1 MSFTIE
7 SAQSIFPD
15 IQVAD
20 AIPNIV
26 ESFNQLSAEDQLA
39 LLWFVYTEM
48 GVTITPAAISAVNM
62 VFAETLLTE
71 IKQMPARSQTQV
83 MCDLVNHADTPICH
97 TYSSFGINVKLGFW
111 YQLSEWMKQGI
122 VAPIPTGYKLSGKAA
137 DVLQSIRQQS
147 GGEQLNIL
155 QGIVAKMGYIP
166 TDNRLTPKEPVV
178 PSQKSVPRQKIRI
191 EGIQD
196 RTVLDYMEN
205 MNAFDFEGA
214 VALFTEDGAL
224 QPPFEKP
231 IVGQKNILAYMRD
244 ECYGLKLMP
253 EQGVSKRVEEGFT
266 QIKVTGKVKTPWF
279 GDKVAID
286 LAWRFLLN
294 PAGQIFFVA
303 IDVLASPE
311 ELLNLKSDNDESEK
325 VVHHSDGSEL
335 IPSEAPAEFSSQDNL
350 TAGYTKDDEGL
361 INNYALEPAMTAAKY
376 PTPKQQVRYLFWGLG
391 AIALIGVLFL
401 IVFAVS

>member
-1 MSFTIE
+1 
-7 SAQSIFPD
+7 
-15 IQVAD
+15 
-20 AIPNIV
+20 
-26 ESFNQLSAEDQLA
+26 
-39 LLWFVYTEM
+39 
-48 GVTITPAAISAVNM
+48 
-62 VFAETLLTE
+62 
-71 IKQMPARSQTQV
+71 
-83 MCDLVNHADTPICH
+83 
-97 TYSSFGINVKLGFW
+97 
-111 YQLSEWMKQGI
+111 MKQGI
-122 VAPIPTGYKLSGKAA
+122 VAPIPTGYKLSGKAS

-155 QGIVAKMGYIP
+155 QSVVAKMGYTP
-166 TDNRLTPKEPVV
+166 TNKNLALKEPVV
-178 PSQKSVPRQKIRI
+178 PPQKSVPRQKVRI
-191 EGIQD
+191 EGVEN

-205 MNAFDFEGA
+205 MNAFDFERV

-231 IVGQKNILAYMRD
+231 IVGQENILAYMRD
-244 ECYGLKLMP
+244 ECYGLKLIP
-253 EQGVSKRVEEGFT
+253 EQGVSKRVEEGVT

-311 ELLNLKSDNDESEK
+311 ELLNLKLDNDESEK
-325 VVHHSDGSEL
+325 VAHHSDGSEL
-335 IPSEAPAEFSSQDNL
+335 IPSEAPAELSSQDNL

-361 INNYALEPAMTAAKY
+361 INNYALEPAMTKAKY

-391 AIALIGVLFL
+391 AIVLIGVLFL